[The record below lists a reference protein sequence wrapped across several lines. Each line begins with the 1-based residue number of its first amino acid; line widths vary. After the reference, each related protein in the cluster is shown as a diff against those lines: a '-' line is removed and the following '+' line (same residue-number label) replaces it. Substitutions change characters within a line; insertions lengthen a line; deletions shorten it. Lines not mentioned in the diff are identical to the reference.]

1 MMFQARLSNVSNR
14 RFKAHNYP
22 NASLVKRLL
31 AMMYDSLLIMAV
43 WMLVGYVFIA
53 FNDGEAVSG
62 PLFNSTVF
70 LVTFLFFALFWT
82 RSGQTL
88 GMLAWRLRIESD
100 QGQPL
105 SARQALLRFMGALF
119 SALAFG
125 LGYWWII
132 FDSNKLGWHDRWSNS
147 RVVQPPKH

>member
-70 LVTFLFFALFWT
+70 LVTFILRFILDSVWANLGHACMAFT
-82 RSGQTL
+82 HRVRSGP
-88 GMLAWRLRIESD
+88 AVKR
-100 QGQPL
+100 
-105 SARQALLRFMGALF
+105 
-119 SALAFG
+119 
-125 LGYWWII
+125 
-132 FDSNKLGWHDRWSNS
+132 
-147 RVVQPPKH
+147 

>member
-70 LVTFLFFALFWT
+70 L
-82 RSGQTL
+82 G
-88 GMLAWRLRIESD
+88 G
-100 QGQPL
+100 
-105 SARQALLRFMGALF
+105 
-119 SALAFG
+119 
-125 LGYWWII
+125 
-132 FDSNKLGWHDRWSNS
+132 
-147 RVVQPPKH
+147 VVAQSLVIAGDKFVMSKSY